1 MSRSYRRRADNVYAR
16 LYKKH
21 LLGGAKRSSRSSG
34 SLHETTT
41 TLLVGSCF
49 VGEPIGK
56 GRARRRRQTG
66 GPCVQRSQ
74 LGASTVASTCA
85 QRCADPTAAQVSA
98 PIASPPSEPSR
109 RWAAERRE
117 PSPPRPCWI
126 RLGWLSPDPGAGRSA
141 WVRGEAAQPRASA
154 VIMWKPSE
162 TWTAPSQ
169 VNLLLQIRCMFRIDG
184 VGCPLNFIRFSEA
197 FFLGKN
203 AALRISTGDVPS
215 CCM

>member
-21 LLGGAKRSSRSSG
+21 LLGGAKRSSRSGG

-74 LGASTVASTCA
+74 LGASTAASTCA

-98 PIASPPSEPSR
+98 PIASPPSEPR
-109 RWAAERRE
+109 RRRA
-117 PSPPRPCWI
+117 PAMSARA
-126 RLGWLSPDPGAGRSA
+126 PGAAAATPVLDPTGL
-141 WVRGEAAQPRASA
+141 AQPRSGSR
-154 VIMWKPSE
+154 P
-162 TWTAPSQ
+162 
-169 VNLLLQIRCMFRIDG
+169 LG
-184 VGCPLNFIRFSEA
+184 VGSGRGCPVARERRNNVETKRDLNSSVAGESSSPDTVYVSNR
-197 FFLGKN
+197 
-203 AALRISTGDVPS
+203 
-215 CCM
+215 